1 MKKYAMFNAFGEGY
15 LSLENIF
22 VLKFLSTLFIYFLH
36 DTCMEKVL
44 QELIWEYL
52 FGHPYH
58 SNGTKKHLDTALIL
72 FNNISFISI

>member
-36 DTCMEKVL
+36 ETCMEKVL
-44 QELIWEYL
+44 QELTWEYF

-58 SNGTKKHLDTALIL
+58 SNGTKKYLDTALIL
-72 FNNISFISI
+72 FNNINFI

>member
-1 MKKYAMFNAFGEGY
+1 MFNAFGEGY

-36 DTCMEKVL
+36 ETCMEKVL
-44 QELIWEYL
+44 QELTWEYF

-58 SNGTKKHLDTALIL
+58 SNGTKKYLDTALIL
-72 FNNISFISI
+72 FNNINFI

>member
-1 MKKYAMFNAFGEGY
+1 MFNAFGEGY

-36 DTCMEKVL
+36 ETCIEKVL
-44 QELIWEYL
+44 QELIWEYF

-58 SNGTKKHLDTALIL
+58 PNGTKKHLDTALIL
-72 FNNISFISI
+72 FNNISFI